1 MEQTLTLPDGTS
13 SFEEVEDLAP
23 DETARRSVQTI
34 STSPLSTV
42 DLTSPT
48 RIRLLGMPLSVVT
61 EDQAVAHIVQSARS
75 GRGGWV
81 ITPNL
86 DQLRLF
92 RRDPHLRPMYEAAS
106 LVVADGMPLVWA
118 SRIQR
123 TPLPERVAGSSM
135 ILTLSA
141 AAAKAGLT
149 VFFLGGNP
157 GAAELAAEELV
168 RRQPE
173 LNVAGCHCPPFGFD
187 KDPAELARIRQ
198 MLAQARPD
206 IVYVGLGFPKQ
217 ERLIEKLR
225 PSLFNAWFLGIGISF
240 SFVAGQVK
248 RAPRFMQRLGLE
260 WLHRLAQEPGR
271 LLRRYLVHGI
281 PFAIMLLA
289 KTIVVRMRTS
299 SRK

>member
-13 SFEEVEDLAP
+13 SYEETEDLAR
-23 DETARRSVQTI
+23 DQAAATETIEAAAHSTPA
-34 STSPLSTV
+34 TSP
-42 DLTSPT
+42 PP

-61 EDQAVAHIVQSARS
+61 EDQAVAHIVECARA

-92 RRDPHLRPMYEAAS
+92 RKDPHLRPMYEAAS

-141 AAAKAGLT
+141 AAARAGLT

-157 GAAELAAEELV
+157 GTAERAADELA
-168 RRQPE
+168 RRQPG
-173 LNVAGCHCPPFGFD
+173 LKVAGIHCPPFGFD
-187 KDPAELARIRQ
+187 KDPVELARIRQ
-198 MLAQARPD
+198 LLAQTRPD
-206 IVYVGLGFPKQ
+206 VVYVGLGFPKQ

-225 PSLFNAWFLGIGISF
+225 ATVPNAWFLGIGISF

-281 PFAIMLLA
+281 PFAIVLLGT
-289 KTIVVRMRTS
+289 TIAERFRT
-299 SRK
+299 RRQK

>member
-1 MEQTLTLPDGTS
+1 MEETLTLPEGTS
-13 SFEEVEDLAP
+13 SYEETEDLAR
-23 DETARRSVQTI
+23 DRAAATETIKAAAHATPA
-34 STSPLSTV
+34 TSPPS
-42 DLTSPT
+42 

-61 EDQAVAHIVQSARS
+61 EDQAVAHIVDCARAR
-75 GRGGWV
+75 RGGWV

-92 RRDPHLRPMYEAAS
+92 RKDPHLRPMYEAAS

-149 VFFLGGNP
+149 VFLLGGNP
-157 GAAELAAEELV
+157 GAAERAAEELA
-168 RRQPE
+168 RREPG
-173 LNVAGCHCPPFGFD
+173 LKVAGIHCPPFGFD
-187 KDPAELARIRQ
+187 KDPVELARIRQ
-198 MLAQARPD
+198 LLAQTRPD
-206 IVYVGLGFPKQ
+206 VVYVGLGFPKQ

-225 PSLFNAWFLGIGISF
+225 PNLPNAWFLGIGISF
-240 SFVAGQVK
+240 SFVAGEVK

-281 PFAIMLLA
+281 PFAIVLMA
-289 KTIVVRMRTS
+289 MTIAVRIRTP
-299 SRK
+299 RQK